1 MDDAPNYLPSWVCY
15 PRKRKINFSNQFF
28 FISNFIVLLCVFFHH
43 RTQVI
48 HAIEDEPFNVSCKF
62 KANPLEGAHIKWYR
76 NGHIIETLHNPP
88 KGMALTL
95 KASKS
100 TAGLYACQVEN
111 EVGRSSQV

>member
-1 MDDAPNYLPSWVCY
+1 M
-15 PRKRKINFSNQFF
+15 
-28 FISNFIVLLCVFFHH
+28 CVFLLHH